1 MLAHEFYTTLALLQ
15 QRYGCIP
22 WFLFLFLSLIVFN
35 FFFFKTKTRGKQM
48 GEENCQKEDGPRG
61 SKKGWARPA
70 VSLLIGP
77 THQHLKRFKKKKDDQ
92 RGGGEN

>member
-1 MLAHEFYTTLALLQ
+1 
-15 QRYGCIP
+15 
-22 WFLFLFLSLIVFN
+22 
-35 FFFFKTKTRGKQM
+35 M

-77 THQHLKRFKKKKDDQ
+77 THQHLKRFLKKKKDDQ

>member
-1 MLAHEFYTTLALLQ
+1 MLAHEFCTTLALLQ
-15 QRYGCIP
+15 QRCGCIL

-35 FFFFKTKTRGKQM
+35 FFFFFLTKTRGKQM

-61 SKKGWARPA
+61 SEKGWARPA
-70 VSLLIGP
+70 VSLLVGP
-77 THQHLKRFKKKKDDQ
+77 SHQHLKRFKKKDDQ